1 MFFIGNGTM
10 TERNLAALEF
20 TKYIKR
26 LQLRNDEIRNG
37 RLILNIGGDKTGV
50 FEVTVTEDDE
60 SKYHEKLELIVN
72 EGIEYTAL
80 LGEKRYN
87 AKIIR

>member
-1 MFFIGNGTM
+1 M

-72 EGIEYTAL
+72 EGIEYKL
-80 LGEKRYN
+80 SSEKRDTMR
-87 AKIIR
+87 KS

>member
-26 LQLRNDEIRNG
+26 LQLRNDEIQNG

-50 FEVTVTEDDE
+50 FEVTVTKDDE

-72 EGIEYTAL
+72 EGI
-80 LGEKRYN
+80 
-87 AKIIR
+87 

>member
-10 TERNLAALEF
+10 TERNLAVLEF

-72 EGIEYTAL
+72 EGIEYKL
-80 LGEKRYN
+80 SSEKRDTMR
-87 AKIIR
+87 KS

>member
-20 TKYIKR
+20 KKYIKR
-26 LQLRNDEIRNG
+26 LQLRNDEIQNG

-72 EGIEYTAL
+72 EGIEYKL
-80 LGEKRYN
+80 SSEKRDTMR
-87 AKIIR
+87 KS

>member
-10 TERNLAALEF
+10 AERNLAVLEF

-26 LQLRNDEIRNG
+26 LQLLNDEIRNG
-37 RLILNIGGDKTGV
+37 RLILIIGGDKTGV

-72 EGIEYTAL
+72 EGIEYKL
-80 LGEKRYN
+80 SSEKRDTMR
-87 AKIIR
+87 KS

>member
-10 TERNLAALEF
+10 TERNLAALEC

-72 EGIEYTAL
+72 EGIEYKL
-80 LGEKRYN
+80 SSEKRDTMR
-87 AKIIR
+87 KS